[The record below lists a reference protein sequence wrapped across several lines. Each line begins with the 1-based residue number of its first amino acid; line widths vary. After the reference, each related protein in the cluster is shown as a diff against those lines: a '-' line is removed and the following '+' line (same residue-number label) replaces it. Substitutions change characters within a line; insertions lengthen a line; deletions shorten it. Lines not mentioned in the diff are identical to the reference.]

1 MKIKFMPMN
10 VECDVDPSKS
20 LLEIAKANGLKI
32 KSICNGVPSC
42 AECRVR
48 ITSGDN
54 SIPEPS
60 KAELSLI
67 GTSYFLDGRRLS
79 CQVRCFG
86 PVTVDLTEQL
96 NKVDTQKKVRG
107 FKQKD
112 QKEISAVQDTM
123 ILSPVEAQAQA
134 QKAAEK
140 ATEQAQHAQERQQ
153 QKPQGSPQPGLT
165 PKPQQQNNQNSNQ
178 NRQPNHN
185 QQRGQQGGGP
195 RNQNQG
201 GGKNQ
206 NHQQRQTQGQGSGQ
220 GGSGV
225 GKGNAKNHKPHTNNQ
240 NTSRNNQNNNQNRN
254 QNQNQNSNQNRNQ
267 NSNQN
272 RNQNQPNPKPTAQAA
287 GPVQGQ
293 QTPAAVF
300 AAQDGD
306 KKPNTND

>member
-54 SIPEPS
+54 SVPEPS

-123 ILSPVEAQAQA
+123 ILSPVEVQSQA

-140 ATEQAQHAQERQQ
+140 ATEQAQHAQEKQN
-153 QKPQGSPQPGLT
+153 QP
-165 PKPQQQNNQNSNQ
+165 PRPPQQ
-178 NRQPNHN
+178 
-185 QQRGQQGGGP
+185 P
-195 RNQNQG
+195 RAQ
-201 GGKNQ
+201 
-206 NHQQRQTQGQGSGQ
+206 
-220 GGSGV
+220 
-225 GKGNAKNHKPHTNNQ
+225 
-240 NTSRNNQNNNQNRN
+240 NQNNNPNNNSNQRRPDERQANQGQKNQNNEGGKNPNQNNQPRQGQGQNPNAKKGPHPNQNGARNQNPNQNQRPPQQGSNRN
-254 QNQNQNSNQNRNQ
+254 QNPNQRANPNPNQQPRQNPNQQ
-267 NSNQN
+267 H
-272 RNQNQPNPKPTAQAA
+272 NQPKLDAIAKPDAEVSPEVKKPTD
-287 GPVQGQ
+287 
-293 QTPAAVF
+293 T
-300 AAQDGD
+300 
-306 KKPNTND
+306 

>member
-20 LLEIAKANGLKI
+20 LLQIAKENGLKI

-123 ILSPVEAQAQA
+123 ILSPVEAQAQV

-140 ATEQAQHAQERQQ
+140 ATEQAQQAQEKKNQPARAAQQ
-153 QKPQGSPQPGLT
+153 SRPQ
-165 PKPQQQNNQNSNQ
+165 NQNSNQ
-178 NRQPNHN
+178 NPRHGNQGQKTQNADGAKNLNQSN
-185 QQRGQQGGGP
+185 QQRQGQNPNAKKANHPNQNGP
-195 RNQNQG
+195 RNPNQNQ
-201 GGKNQ
+201 KP
-206 NHQQRQTQGQGSGQ
+206 QQAQ
-220 GGSGV
+220 
-225 GKGNAKNHKPHTNNQ
+225 
-240 NTSRNNQNNNQNRN
+240 QNRN
-254 QNQNQNSNQNRNQ
+254 QNQNRNSNQQ
-267 NSNQN
+267 QS
-272 RNQNQPNPKPTAQAA
+272 KPD
-287 GPVQGQ
+287 
-293 QTPAAVF
+293 AV
-300 AAQDGD
+300 AKPETSGD
-306 KKPNTND
+306 VASLAKKPVDS